1 MNSYIHKIY
10 VHNNYVK
17 KNFEI
22 DISADQKEGFKN
34 LILTGKNGVGKSV
47 LLKTINKELFFY
59 KTGIIPPNV
68 YFNLKDQFAKKNL
81 MLELDKLA
89 YNNPK
94 VEIEFGEKSNFLKD
108 DLLVINIPSNRF
120 VEIDKAQKTKKLNLP
135 QAIKQQTN
143 HIEGIKNSYINYANM
158 QRQIFELENRIKDH
172 HSKVELLENEVKN
185 YSAKKA
191 DYDLNELNKKIH
203 SERTQIASKTKTLK
217 ALQSSFKNL
226 KLTDSKFSLK
236 IALSKFI
243 HQYLVDT
250 KEKQAYAFADD
261 EKELISS
268 YNKFFKDIEDV
279 FKYLFE
285 EEDLELKHVFKESRF
300 YFKFSD
306 GRTSDF
312 NEIADGFKS
321 VLIILSEIILQREA
335 FKEEKK
341 LSENPPGIVLIDE
354 IETHL
359 HVNLQEKI
367 LPALTNFFPNLQF
380 IVATHSPQICASD
393 DNSYIFDLNELKL
406 EKEYIGGISYDVIS
420 KEILGMNS
428 EYSLVVTNKL
438 NEAKKILSKKKPT
451 KKEITMLTKISEYL
465 SKVSPELSFEIMVNL
480 NTLKNK
486 HD

>member
-17 KNFEI
+17 KHFEV
-22 DISADQKEGFKN
+22 DISVPDKEGFKN
-34 LILTGKNGVGKSV
+34 LILTGKNGVGKSI

-68 YFNLKDQFAKKNL
+68 YYNLKDNFSKEDLISELNK
-81 MLELDKLA
+81 LEYDL
-89 YNNPK
+89 PE
-94 VEIEFGEKSNFLKD
+94 VEIQFGQVSDFLND
-108 DLLVINIPSNRF
+108 DLLVINIPANRF

-143 HIEGIKNSYINYANM
+143 HIEGLKNSYINYANK
-158 QRQIFELENRIKDH
+158 QRYIFDLENQIKNH
-172 HSKVELLENEVKN
+172 NHQAELIQQEINKYKAKN
-185 YSAKKA
+185 A
-191 DYDLNELNKKIH
+191 DTDLNELNKMLH
-203 SERTQIASKTKTLK
+203 SERTQIASKTRTLK
-217 ALQSSFKNL
+217 AHRSTFKSL
-226 KLTDSKFSLK
+226 KLSDSKFNLK

-243 HQYLVDT
+243 QQYLVDT

-261 EKELISS
+261 ETDLVSL
-268 YNKFFKDIEDV
+268 YNKFFRDIEDV

-285 EEDLELKHVFKESRF
+285 EESLQP
-300 YFKFSD
+300 
-306 GRTSDF
+306 SDF

-321 VLIILSEIILQREA
+321 VLIIFSEILLQREA

-359 HVNLQEKI
+359 HVSLQEKI
-367 LPALTNFFPNLQF
+367 LPTLTKFFPNLQF
-380 IVATHSPQICASD
+380 IVATHSPQVCASD
-393 DNSYIFDLNELKL
+393 DNSYIFDLSELKL

-428 EYSLVVTNKL
+428 EYSLAVTNKL
-438 NEAKKILSKKKPT
+438 NEAKEILSKKKPT
-451 KKEITMLTKISEYL
+451 KKEIAKLTEIKEYL
-465 SKVSPELSFEIMVNL
+465 SEVSPELSFEIMVHL
-480 NTLKNK
+480 NTMKNK
-486 HD
+486 ND